1 MTNYKNRQSRTTCSY
16 FCSRE
21 IKNRNGLACN
31 PDNTEEDHLCSCFQS
46 ITLSGIDVGGCI
58 RSPIPA
64 AQDLRVLDSHLML
77 SKHVKVL
84 MTPNYFECVG
94 VIIV

>member
-1 MTNYKNRQSRTTCSY
+1 MPKSASEEQVLADEAVPSSTKYKNRQSRTTCSY

-46 ITLSGIDVGGCI
+46 ITLSGID
-58 RSPIPA
+58 
-64 AQDLRVLDSHLML
+64 
-77 SKHVKVL
+77 
-84 MTPNYFECVG
+84 
-94 VIIV
+94 